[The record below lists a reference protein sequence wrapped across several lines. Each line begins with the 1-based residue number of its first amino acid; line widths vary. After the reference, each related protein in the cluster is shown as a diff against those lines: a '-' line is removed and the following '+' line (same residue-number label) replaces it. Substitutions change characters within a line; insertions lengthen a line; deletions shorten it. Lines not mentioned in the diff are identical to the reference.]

1 MTCTDNKVLVN
12 VAPVAA
18 ADKVIIPEKI
28 AEDVYE
34 CYKEGAAMVHLHVRD
49 REGRLTPDMSLLE
62 ETLAMIRRDSDII
75 IEVSTGGV
83 SDLNIQERCAPLY
96 SEMVEAC
103 SLNVGST
110 NLGRDVYCNPIGD
123 VEYCIREILKQ
134 KKTPEVETFEI
145 GHTWTM
151 EQLMKK
157 YDFADPVLFSI
168 VLGHEGHHTGP
179 QKGFFAAGRRRGHG
193 GQDRE
198 DWI

>member
-1 MTCTDNKVLVN
+1 M
-12 VAPVAA
+12 
-18 ADKVIIPEKI
+18 
-28 AEDVYE
+28 
-34 CYKEGAAMVHLHVRD
+34 
-49 REGRLTPDMSLLE
+49 
-62 ETLAMIRRDSDII
+62 
-75 IEVSTGGV
+75 

-168 VLGHEGHHTGP
+168 VLGHEGEAPATP
-179 QKGFFAAGRRRGHG
+179 QALAAMIQMIPSNAMWGITQAHRKDFSLLAGAVGMGARTVRIGFEDSNYLDPQTQVTSNAPLVEKTVKLLRAMDKEPMRPEEARALLGIGR
-193 GQDRE
+193 
-198 DWI
+198 